1 MERNGIK
8 VQEPLMDQGREG
20 SQLTSDGG
28 AECEE
33 RRDELSKTED

>member
-1 MERNGIK
+1 MERSG
-8 VQEPLMDQGREG
+8 EG
-20 SQLTSDGG
+20 KRRSQMTSDGG